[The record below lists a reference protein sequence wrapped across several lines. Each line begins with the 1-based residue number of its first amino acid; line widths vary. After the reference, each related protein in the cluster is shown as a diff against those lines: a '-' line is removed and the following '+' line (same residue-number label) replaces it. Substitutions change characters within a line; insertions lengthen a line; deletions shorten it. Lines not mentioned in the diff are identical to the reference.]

1 VVAQSC
7 ALLYLPGLFV
17 IHAVRQLARSA
28 VAPGLLLIAGIP
40 ATLSAGSVIQSPHE
54 SVADSA
60 GVLRLT
66 RLAAPITLDGKV
78 DEAAWSVVAPLPL
91 SQFQP
96 DPGGPMRDRSEIRVA
111 YDDRF
116 LYAAGRFWDAE
127 PDGIRENSLL
137 RDYYAEDDFL
147 NLVIDTFHDR
157 ESAVW
162 FVVTPNATRIDGSIS
177 NDAEGA
183 ESQWN
188 HPEFDMPWDAAATRS
203 AEGWSVEVRIP
214 LSSLRVEVR
223 DGRITMGLIAARIIS
238 RRKERYI
245 FPAIQ
250 PTAAMAQFKPSLA
263 APVTLTV
270 SSPPRLFAAT
280 PYLLAGS
287 QTRDADSVS
296 PGSRRVGEAGM
307 DVKVGLSSRLTLDL
321 TVNTDFAQTE
331 VDDQRVNLTRFS
343 LFFPEKRQFFLE
355 RSGLFDVAMGGNDR
369 VFYSR
374 RIGLG
379 ADGVPVRVL
388 GGGRFVGRVGR
399 WDIGALDLLVR
410 GDLEGTV
417 ENAAV
422 VRLRRNI
429 FNPYSYVG
437 AIATV
442 SGGPLH
448 GAGHAVG
455 FDGTVRATES
465 NYVVWSAASTWGGA
479 GAPSVPGSDGMS
491 VRLALERRKRSGLSG
506 SAELR
511 AIGERYAPALGFVER
526 SGIVLGAGS
535 LTHGW
540 VGVQGRTQE
549 RRLGISATAVHGL
562 ASRDLETATGELAAE
577 VGFIGG
583 ATASSFV
590 RARQEVLADTFR
602 LGTDARVS
610 PGRYRWVEAGVSGGT
625 SPGGLMR
632 VRLEMEGG
640 AFYGGWRVSAAFR
653 PAWNLSRHLELG
665 GDVELNR
672 VWLDDGAQRF
682 AGDVVRLR
690 ARAAVDSRLSF
701 TGALQHNRATD
712 VTTGSLRLRY
722 AFREGTDLFAVLND
736 ERAGAV
742 STAPGLRDVRIRRYF
757 AVKYRHTFR

>member
-1 VVAQSC
+1 VIQAARHLVR
-7 ALLYLPGLFV
+7 AL
-17 IHAVRQLARSA
+17 
-28 VAPGLLLIAGIP
+28 APGILLVASLP
-40 ATLSAGSVIQSPHE
+40 AALSAGSPTQSAPRD
-54 SVADSA
+54 SVAMRDRPEPDSA
-60 GVLRLT
+60 GVLRLA
-66 RLAAPITLDGKV
+66 RLSAPVTLDGKV
-78 DEAAWSVVAPLPL
+78 DEAAWTVVEPLPL

-96 DPGGPMRDRSEIRVA
+96 DPGGPMRDRSEIRIA

-127 PDGIRENSLL
+127 PDGIRANSLL

-188 HPEFDMPWDAAATRS
+188 HPEYDMPWDAAATRS
-203 AEGWSVEVRIP
+203 PEGWSVEVRIP

-223 DGRITMGLIAARIIS
+223 DGRITMGLIAARVIS
-238 RRKERYI
+238 RRKERDI
-245 FPAIQ
+245 FPAIR

-270 SSPPRLFAAT
+270 VSPPRLLAAT
-280 PYLLAGS
+280 AYLLGGS
-287 QTRDADSVS
+287 QTRADSVAQ
-296 PGSRRVGEAGM
+296 GSRGVGEAGV

-321 TVNTDFAQTE
+321 TLNTDFAQTE

-379 ADGVPVRVL
+379 ADGQPVRVL

-410 GDLEGTV
+410 GDMKGTV

-422 VRLRRNI
+422 MRVRRNL

-442 SGGPLH
+442 SGGPFH

-455 FDGTVRATES
+455 FDGTVRATRS
-465 NYVVWSAASTWGGA
+465 SYLVWSAASTWGGV
-479 GAPSVPGSDGMS
+479 GVPSAPGGDGSS
-491 VRLALERRKRSGLSG
+491 VRMAWEVRRRSGPSG

-526 SGIVLGAGS
+526 SGIVGATANVS
-535 LTHGW
+535 YGW

-549 RRLGISATAVHGL
+549 RRLGINANAVHGL
-562 ASRDLETATGELAAE
+562 ASGDLETAAAE
-577 VGFIGG
+577 LTAAVGFVGG
-583 ATASSFV
+583 ASADGFV
-590 RARQEVLADTFR
+590 RARQEVLADTFH
-602 LGTDARVS
+602 LGPDARVT
-610 PGRYRWVEAGVSGGT
+610 PGQYRWVEGGLAGGT
-625 SPGGLMR
+625 SPGGLAR
-632 VRLEMEGG
+632 VRLELEGG
-640 AFYGGWRVSAAFR
+640 AFYGGWRVSAALR
-653 PAWNLSRHLELG
+653 PAWNASRHLELG

-672 VWLDDGAQRF
+672 VWLDGGAQRF
-682 AGDVVRLR
+682 GGDVVRLR

-722 AFREGTDLFAVLND
+722 AFGEGTDLFAVLND
-736 ERAGAV
+736 ERAAAAP
-742 STAPGLRDVRIRRYF
+742 TAPGLRDTRINRYF